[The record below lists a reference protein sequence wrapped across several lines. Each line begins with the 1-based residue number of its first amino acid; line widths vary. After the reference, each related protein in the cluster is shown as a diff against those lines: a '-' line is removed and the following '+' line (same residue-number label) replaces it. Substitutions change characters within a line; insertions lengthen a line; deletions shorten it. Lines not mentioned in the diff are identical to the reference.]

1 MLARLPPLRPTARL
15 PSRVGFNVVTRLLKL
30 ITALVAIVLLGGCG
44 GSSGGGSAT
53 NGIEKLTADKALAK
67 VKADAATVKSVH
79 VKGDIVQSGNT
90 LGLDVH
96 AGQSEGE
103 GTLTVGGGT
112 VELKLVDGEAYLR
125 GDEAALKSF
134 GASDQELAATAGK
147 WLKSSASG
155 GQFDSF
161 STFLDTE
168 QLFTSLLDPNGTVK
182 TGELTTLNGEKAF
195 TLIDTAT
202 DAEGGG
208 GTLYVAATGKA
219 LPLRIAKAGTEGG
232 SVDFLDYDAEL
243 NVEAP
248 ADAIDISQLGG

>member
-1 MLARLPPLRPTARL
+1 M
-15 PSRVGFNVVTRLLKL
+15 TRLLKL
-30 ITALVAIVLLGGCG
+30 ITALAAIVLLGGCG
-44 GSSGGGSAT
+44 GSSGGST
-53 NGIEKLTADKALAK
+53 NGIEKLSADKALAK
-67 VKADAATVKSVH
+67 VKADVETVKSVH
-79 VKGDIVQSGNT
+79 VKGNIVQSGNT

-96 AGQSEGE
+96 AGDSEGE

-134 GASDQELAATAGK
+134 GASDAELAATAGK

-155 GQFDSF
+155 GEFASF
-161 STFLDTE
+161 STFLDTG
-168 QLFTSLLDPNGTVK
+168 QLFSSLLQPNGTLE
-182 TGELTTLNGEKAF
+182 TGELTTLDGKKAF

-202 DAEGGG
+202 EADGGG

-248 ADAIDISQLGG
+248 SDAIDISQLSG